1 MGKTMNA
8 KRISSTIHKS
18 NLPMISLNKDLG
30 YQVSHVKCIKILI
43 RIRIMLLIHVKIKRF
58 NDVKEFYMKKLI
70 ISIMAIMLFLTGCG
84 KSQEKA
90 TLEKDIDN
98 LQKKIKN

>member
-1 MGKTMNA
+1 
-8 KRISSTIHKS
+8 
-18 NLPMISLNKDLG
+18 
-30 YQVSHVKCIKILI
+30 
-43 RIRIMLLIHVKIKRF
+43 MLLIHVKIKRF

-70 ISIMAIMLFLTGCG
+70 ISIMAVMLFLTGCG

-98 LQKKIKN
+98 LQKENKELKDKKKSFNKKKKN

>member
-1 MGKTMNA
+1 
-8 KRISSTIHKS
+8 
-18 NLPMISLNKDLG
+18 
-30 YQVSHVKCIKILI
+30 
-43 RIRIMLLIHVKIKRF
+43 MLKLKRF

-70 ISIMAIMLFLTGCG
+70 ISIMAVMLFLTGCG

-98 LQKKIKN
+98 LQKENKRIKKIKKKSFNKKKKN

>member
-1 MGKTMNA
+1 
-8 KRISSTIHKS
+8 
-18 NLPMISLNKDLG
+18 
-30 YQVSHVKCIKILI
+30 
-43 RIRIMLLIHVKIKRF
+43 MLKLKRF

-70 ISIMAIMLFLTGCG
+70 ISIMAVMLFLTGCG

-98 LQKKIKN
+98 LQKENKELKDKKKSFNKKRKISR